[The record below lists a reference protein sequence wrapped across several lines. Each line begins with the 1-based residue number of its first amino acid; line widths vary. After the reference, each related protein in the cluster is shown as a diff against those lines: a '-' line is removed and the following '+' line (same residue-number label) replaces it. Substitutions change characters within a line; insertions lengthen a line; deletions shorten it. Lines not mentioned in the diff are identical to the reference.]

1 MEGGYVLSLNA
12 ANLEFDCIAELVY
25 HCPIMTRW
33 CPCGSASRHDAC
45 VVHDAHSAMSI
56 LYFWQHAWTLWM
68 DHDLCMAESPKHV
81 FDKI

>member
-1 MEGGYVLSLNA
+1 MDKIIFLLYCEHSVNFNCCNECNCMEGGYVLSLNA

-56 LYFWQHAWTLWM
+56 LYF
-68 DHDLCMAESPKHV
+68 
-81 FDKI
+81 